1 MVIVAQGTILQYDD
15 LTVELRAQIYSNETE
30 KRPGNYLASSGPKKQ
45 NNDNSKKELVLHKL
59 YHPIIK
65 RAMTPVLTKVKF
77 FSLKEFLRRAKLNP
91 KDLVNSDNNVCTRL
105 LLLGKCFDGC
115 RGRHVKVSDSWAK
128 KVVEKLKPALDNSLA
143 GN

>member
-1 MVIVAQGTILQYDD
+1 MVLQ
-15 LTVELRAQIYSNETE
+15 E
-30 KRPGNYLASSGPKKQ
+30 
-45 NNDNSKKELVLHKL
+45 L
-59 YHPIIK
+59 YHPTIK
-65 RAMTPVLTKVKF
+65 QAKTLVLNKVKF
-77 FSLKEFLRRAKLNP
+77 FSIKEFLCRAKLNT

-105 LLLGKCFDGC
+105 MLLGKCFDGC

>member
-1 MVIVAQGTILQYDD
+1 
-15 LTVELRAQIYSNETE
+15 
-30 KRPGNYLASSGPKKQ
+30 
-45 NNDNSKKELVLHKL
+45 
-59 YHPIIK
+59 
-65 RAMTPVLTKVKF
+65 MTPVLAKVKF
-77 FSLKEFLRRAKLNP
+77 FSIKEFLRRAKVNP

-128 KVVEKLKPALDNSLA
+128 QVVEKLKPALDNSLA